1 MFPGNIISLPLLMNL
16 MCKTHFVKDAIVE
29 AIEVLVNFLLQN
41 IIECLDLE
49 WQHVSEI
56 IIRHFYVKLGR

>member
-1 MFPGNIISLPLLMNL
+1 MNL

>member
-1 MFPGNIISLPLLMNL
+1 MNL

-49 WQHVSEI
+49 WQDVSEI
-56 IIRHFYVKLGR
+56 LRHFCVKLGR